1 MESLLEVPVAEGATA
16 RILQITDTHL
26 FANKGD
32 SLLGINTYC
41 SYQAV
46 LDMIL
51 KQNLDIDLIVA
62 TGDLVQDQTINAY
75 QHFAEGIARLS
86 APCVW
91 LPGNHDYQPA
101 MVDTLAAAGISPSKQ
116 IFIGQHWQVIMLDS
130 QVQGVPHGELT
141 DYQLEWMKKCLDE
154 HSERHTIVMLHHH
167 PVPSGCTWLDQHS
180 LRNSSELSECLK
192 DRTQVKAILCGHIHQ
207 EVDEMWNGIR
217 VMATPSTCVQFKPHC
232 TNFMLD
238 TVAPGWRYLELSV
251 IGNSVTGNKEAK
263 LQTQV
268 HRLKSN
274 EFCPDLDS
282 DGY

>member
-1 MESLLEVPVAEGATA
+1 MESLLEIPVAKGATA
-16 RILQITDTHL
+16 RILQITDMHL

-32 SLLGINTYC
+32 SLLGVNTYR
-41 SYQAV
+41 SYHAV
-46 LDMIL
+46 LDAIL
-51 KQNLDIDLIVA
+51 EQNLDIDLVVA
-62 TGDLVQDQTINAY
+62 TGDLVQDQTTGAY
-75 QHFAEGIARLS
+75 QHFVEGVARLP

-101 MVDTLAAAGISPSKQ
+101 MVDVLTAAELPLSKQ
-116 IFIGQHWQVIMLDS
+116 IFIGQHWQLIMLDS

-141 DYQLEWMKKCLDE
+141 DYQLEWMTKCLDE
-154 HSERHTIVMLHHH
+154 HSDRYAMVMLHHH
-167 PVPSGCTWLDQHS
+167 PVPSGCTWLDQHC
-180 LRNSSELSECLK
+180 LRNAPALAEFLK
-192 DRTQVKAILCGHIHQ
+192 DKPQVKTILCGHIHQ
-207 EVDEMWNGIR
+207 ELDDMWNGIR

-251 IGNSVTGNKEAK
+251 TGEGEAK
-263 LQTQV
+263 LQTQL